1 MARYKLS
8 ETEIER
14 KVASNSFT
22 DREIGSYA
30 QATMF
35 LEEPYHF
42 VENPDIDHKI
52 VLSPFKKDTI
62 TIYSNTNFS
71 KDQRDAALI
80 GDAEIIDLCNTFFP
94 DLPERKTVV
103 EIFIADNDVVIMDGI
118 LLDPKLIE
126 EKIEPE
132 LEFIVGLSNHKDKKT
147 IEDYIIITEENVV
160 KYVNEDSIGKLFIPF
175 MGDWFDNKFP
185 GVMVSDDADDA
196 QKLTEYGLKLL
207 LSLFANTSFARI
219 TLSKETL
226 PREGLFSVDMKELA
240 KNDLSNGLTTKQL
253 KPLVKFLK
261 GHNEDYNPRNPSGA
275 FFGDRNVIT
284 KPTTNTYS
292 SFETVSW
299 LVFVNHFQK
308 FPMGCSIVLA
318 PGQVIID
325 KKGNEILC
333 FDDVHEIY
341 YKGPKS
347 MSDATKNSMSILVKG
362 TSIDPDFMKRVGKYF
377 KQEFSLPVKTFN
389 TIKRVKRA

>member
-196 QKLTEYGLKLL
+196 QKLTEMKEWDLTEIDERMKKANDAIELQYKYKRKEELATDVLEMAKNIEKYVADMDQIKKEKTERIKNSKLPIEGLTFDGDNIYFNDIIFEECSTAERIEIALAVAVEEDPNIRVLL
-207 LSLFANTSFARI
+207 I
-219 TLSKETL
+219 
-226 PREGLFSVDMKELA
+226 REG
-240 KNDLSNGLTTKQL
+240 SNLDESA
-253 KPLVKFLK
+253 V
-261 GHNEDYNPRNPSGA
+261 
-275 FFGDRNVIT
+275 
-284 KPTTNTYS
+284 
-292 SFETVSW
+292 
-299 LVFVNHFQK
+299 
-308 FPMGCSIVLA
+308 
-318 PGQVIID
+318 
-325 KKGNEILC
+325 
-333 FDDVHEIY
+333 
-341 YKGPKS
+341 
-347 MSDATKNSMSILVKG
+347 
-362 TSIDPDFMKRVGKYF
+362 
-377 KQEFSLPVKTFN
+377 
-389 TIKRVKRA
+389 KRVKKLAKENNFQIWIESVHDLGQNAIYIEDGEIKNQ